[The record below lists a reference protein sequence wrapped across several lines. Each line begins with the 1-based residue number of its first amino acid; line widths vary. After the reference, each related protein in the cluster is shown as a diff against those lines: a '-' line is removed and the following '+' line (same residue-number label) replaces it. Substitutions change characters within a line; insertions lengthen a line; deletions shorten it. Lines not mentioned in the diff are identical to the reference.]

1 MSNDRKTKALARI
14 AAAMSQ
20 LESLSNR
27 PLPAA
32 ADAGMADE
40 FAALSARHAKLKE
53 EAALALTALESVI
66 ARAANGG
73 QG

>member
-1 MSNDRKTKALARI
+1 MSNDRKSKALARI

-27 PLPAA
+27 PLPAS
-32 ADAGMADE
+32 ADAEMADA
-40 FAALSARHAKLKE
+40 FAALSARHDKLKD
-53 EAALALTALESVI
+53 EAAAALNALESVI

-73 QG
+73 QN